1 MLFRIMHH
9 RRGYRRMRSRSD
21 IDIMAKILH
30 AANEKS
36 GAGRSKI
43 MYRAFLG
50 YKQLKKYLPALTER
64 GLLSYDTD
72 AQTFKTTQ
80 KGLRF
85 LDTYNQIYDAIKIS
99 SAPPRPQQKQV

>member
-1 MLFRIMHH
+1 MRN
-9 RRGYRRMRSRSD
+9 RGG

-50 YKQLKKYLPALTER
+50 YAQLKKYLPALTER
-64 GLLSYDTD
+64 GLLSYDKDT
-72 AQTFKTTQ
+72 QTFKTTQ

-85 LDTYNQIYDAIKIS
+85 LDTYNQIYDAIKTIPPPP
-99 SAPPRPQQKQV
+99 PPRPQQKQV